1 MALSQSDIPW
11 LRNLLQTALKNGASI
26 RTILR
31 AIEDALERG
40 YRPRGHSQDTLDLSL
55 LILRLGGRNLLT
67 LHQHT
72 SFVKIAPTVGCIT
85 QDIIQQNIGSVALTP
100 RTQAGLKKLRGTALE
115 EAAVFLSQS
124 NSIGGLCWT
133 HSPLVDVALNNYH
146 SALNIS
152 HALTA
157 GRVHLG
163 KEVSV
168 VGAHLFG
175 EDMFYPILAAPTCK
189 LENGDTTRRK
199 AGHHTFVQ
207 ISLSFTSP
215 RYGTL
220 SNLPGLNL
228 LTGEYEITLDFDYKH
243 VLKRFGTLLRSRN
256 GMRLNNGRCI
266 NATMLQRYLMW
277 IDGVDEAWA
286 LKLLYPDDPQ
296 DVPRAIELINA
307 INSLADIDPTDQCV
321 DTIADVDAIKI
332 LAGILRSLLRPFIDI
347 TLSLTEQVIS
357 LSCFAHL
364 LYACYW
370 DQQRLLM
377 PNQLY
382 YDSQTLFKN
391 IIFCIAKQQTLDP
404 TAPFTLQSSQW
415 YVL

>member
-1 MALSQSDIPW
+1 M
-11 LRNLLQTALKNGASI
+11 
-26 RTILR
+26 
-31 AIEDALERG
+31 
-40 YRPRGHSQDTLDLSL
+40 
-55 LILRLGGRNLLT
+55 
-67 LHQHT
+67 
-72 SFVKIAPTVGCIT
+72 
-85 QDIIQQNIGSVALTP
+85 
-100 RTQAGLKKLRGTALE
+100 
-115 EAAVFLSQS
+115 
-124 NSIGGLCWT
+124 
-133 HSPLVDVALNNYH
+133 
-146 SALNIS
+146 
-152 HALTA
+152 
-157 GRVHLG
+157 
-163 KEVSV
+163 
-168 VGAHLFG
+168 
-175 EDMFYPILAAPTCK
+175 
-189 LENGDTTRRK
+189 
-199 AGHHTFVQ
+199 
-207 ISLSFTSP
+207 
-215 RYGTL
+215 
-220 SNLPGLNL
+220 
-228 LTGEYEITLDFDYKH
+228 DFDYKH
-243 VLKRFGTLLRSRN
+243 VLKRKHFLLLLLVRVLITLQTGFGTLLRSRN

-364 LYACYW
+364 LYACYR